1 MQPEPPIP
9 ASPFGRERSTVLVT
23 GGSGGI
29 GRALCLAFAR
39 AGLWVGVHYGSHKE
53 AAEQTFRELS
63 LCRGEGAVYQ
73 ADIRSRLE
81 IQAMIDAVQERHGR
95 LDVLVCNAGVAS
107 SHLVLRC
114 PEEEWLRMIDTNLT
128 GTYRCMAA
136 AASLMIKQGGGSII
150 VIGSYAGLHGTTG
163 QAAYAASK
171 AGLVGL
177 VQTAAREWGPH
188 NIRVNLVCPGWQP
201 TALAGDAFPAPEQLG
216 DHVLGRVSTLE
227 DVSRTICHLAQLPG
241 LSGQIINLD
250 SRIL

>member
-9 ASPFGRERSTVLVT
+9 ASPSGRERSTVLVT

-39 AGLWVGVHYGSHKE
+39 AGLWVGVHYGAHKE
-53 AAEQTFRELS
+53 AAEETLHELS
-63 LCRGEGAVYQ
+63 LCGGEGAVYQ

-81 IQAMIDAVQERHGR
+81 IQAMIDAVEERQGR

-114 PEEEWLRMIDTNLT
+114 PEDEWLRLIDTNLT

-136 AASLMIKQGGGSII
+136 AAPLMIKQGAGSII

-163 QAAYAASK
+163 QGAYAASK

-177 VQTAAREWGPH
+177 VQTAAREWGEH

-201 TALAGDAFPAPEQLG
+201 TALAGAAFPATEELS
-216 DHVLGRVSTLE
+216 DHVLGRLSNLQ
-227 DVSRTICHLAQLPG
+227 DVSRTICDLAQLPG
-241 LSGQIINLD
+241 MSGQIINLD

>member
-1 MQPEPPIP
+1 M
-9 ASPFGRERSTVLVT
+9 VT

-29 GRALCLAFAR
+29 GRALCVAFAR
-39 AGLWVGVHYGSHKE
+39 AGLWVGVHYRARKE
-53 AAEQTFRELS
+53 AAEETLRELS
-63 LCRGEGAVYQ
+63 LCGGEGATYQ

-81 IQAMIDAVQERHGR
+81 IQAMIDAVQERQGR
-95 LDVLVCNAGVAS
+95 LDVVVCNAGVAS

-114 PEEEWLRMIDTNLT
+114 PEDEWLRMIDTNLT

-136 AASLMIKQGGGSII
+136 AVPVMMKQGAGSIM
-150 VIGSYAGLHGTTG
+150 VIGSYAGLHGTIG

-201 TALAGDAFPAPEQLG
+201 TALAGDAFPAPEQLS
-216 DHVLGRVSTLE
+216 DHVLGHLSNLE

-241 LSGQIINLD
+241 MSGQIVNLD

>member
-1 MQPEPPIP
+1 M
-9 ASPFGRERSTVLVT
+9 T

-39 AGLWVGVHYGSHKE
+39 AGFWVGVHYGRHKE
-53 AAEQTFRELS
+53 AAEETLS
-63 LCRGEGAVYQ
+63 QVSRGGGGGALYQ

-81 IQAMIDAVQERHGR
+81 IQAMIDAVLERQGR
-95 LDVLVCNAGVAS
+95 LDVLLCNAGVAS

-114 PEEEWLRMIDTNLT
+114 PEDDWLRIIDTNLT
-128 GTYRCMAA
+128 GTYRCLTAVA
-136 AASLMIKQGGGSII
+136 PVMIKQGGGSI
-150 VIGSYAGLHGTTG
+150 VVMGSYAGLHGTSG

-177 VQTAAREWGPH
+177 VRTAAHEWGSH

-201 TALAGDAFPAPEQLG
+201 TALAGDAFPAPEQLS
-216 DHVLGRVSTLE
+216 DHVLGRLSNLD
-227 DVSRTICHLAQLPG
+227 DVCRTICHLAQLPG
-241 LSGQIINLD
+241 MSGQIVNLD